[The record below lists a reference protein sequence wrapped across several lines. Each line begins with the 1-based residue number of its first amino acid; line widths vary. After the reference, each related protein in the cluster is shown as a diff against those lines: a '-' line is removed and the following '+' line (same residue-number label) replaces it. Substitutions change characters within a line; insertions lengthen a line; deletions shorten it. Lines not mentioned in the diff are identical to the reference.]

1 LNIFLKFQQSLFFL
15 FWTSRVE
22 KKSLGSYD
30 SRLMDIEKVKR
41 YSLIEVSLLAIF
53 TTGLLIAHL
62 IVKHRSTVVLSSGI
76 SLPGSGLSV
85 SMPEGPGWDRT
96 NSWQYEEAESSMML
110 ISQYG
115 TPSGSGMAVRC
126 RYVFST
132 PDGSEPDLLE
142 QKAARINA
150 MIQDVYRVGPECPMV
165 YARML
170 LRSDPREE
178 VYLGMMRL
186 ESNRSVEL
194 LVRSFGL
201 GGFHGENVFK
211 TVATSIQY
219 RPGQE
224 LADGRILIEEFLS
237 IQSGGG
243 YPRLDAEEAFLIKDA
258 AGKNLGYYH
267 ARHAMPNDPR
277 QIPGT
282 QIWQFEYNFQK
293 LRSELRLNPRDKN
306 YHWKTD
312 VRNFRT
318 QGTQVYEISPDENG
332 VLGVTHNAKEV
343 RTFPAGEFFLP
354 DPLLIQLAYVF
365 LQSDRSGVI
374 VDVLNA
380 KCQLVPVYM
389 TKIRL
394 SQLFGWIFCI
404 IRTRMKNCYLTVPK
418 IFWENL
424 SSSPVAGLGFGTLF
438 RPKRC
443 SRSFRKI
450 FRPPATRLSATSD

>member
-1 LNIFLKFQQSLFFL
+1 
-15 FWTSRVE
+15 
-22 KKSLGSYD
+22 
-30 SRLMDIEKVKR
+30 MDIEKVKR
-41 YSLIEVSLLAIF
+41 YSLIEVSLLGIF
-53 TTGLLIAHL
+53 MAGLLIAHL

-96 NSWQYEEAESSMML
+96 NTWQYEEAESSMML

-115 TPSGSGMAVRC
+115 TPGGSGMAVRC

-132 PDGSEPDLLE
+132 PDGTERELLE

-150 MIQDVYRVGPECPMV
+150 VIQDVYRIGPESSMV

-170 LRSDPREE
+170 LSSAPREE
-178 VYLGMMRL
+178 VYLGIMRL

-194 LVRSFGL
+194 LVRSYGL

-211 TVATSIQY
+211 TVAKSIQY

-237 IQSGGG
+237 TQSGGG
-243 YPRLDAEEAFLIKDA
+243 SPRLDPEEAFLIKDA

-267 ARHAMPNDPR
+267 ALHSLPNDPQ
-277 QIPGT
+277 QIRST
-282 QIWQFEYNFQK
+282 QIQQFEYNFQK
-293 LRSELRLNPRDKN
+293 LKSQLWVNPLDRN
-306 YHWKTD
+306 YRWKTD

-318 QGTQVYEISPDENG
+318 QGTQAYEISPDENG
-332 VLGVTHNAKEV
+332 ELGVTHNAKEV
-343 RTFPAGEFFLP
+343 RTFPAGQFFLP
-354 DPLLIQLAYVF
+354 EPLLIQLAYVF

-380 KCQLVPVYM
+380 KGQLVPVYL
-389 TKIRL
+389 TKIQPARAKAKSDSAESVVRMDFL
-394 SQLFGWIFCI
+394 YHPDSYEELLFDGSQNI
-404 IRTRMKNCYLTVPK
+404 
-418 IFWENL
+418 
-424 SSSPVAGLGFGTLF
+424 LGKFEQQPGRRPRIGTLF

-450 FRPPATRLSATSD
+450 FRRPATRLSATSDSSKKF